1 MHGLNTVFIF
11 VALVMLFCASALPL
25 WVYNH
30 FWPPPFL
37 GGVSNALGISD
48 YARFFMELGFFPY
61 CYCCLI
67 YRILSL
73 IQFQFLLWLRWACYF
88 IYIFNYLSQLLSNFP
103 DNNGSKGIFAS
114 PAVLLIVL
122 VLFIF
127 ASFSS
132 FFSKKCLH
140 ENDQQL
146 KLQRPPP
153 FHPFAPTWEP
163 GGQDCVLRRRPLF
176 MRALQLSRLTWLLQT
191 LYVHHQAQ
199 CPWMSTQSPLPF
211 LP

>member
-1 MHGLNTVFIF
+1 
-11 VALVMLFCASALPL
+11 MLFCAFALPF

-48 YARFFMELGFFPY
+48 YARFFMELGFFLY

-73 IQFQFLLWLRWACYF
+73 IQFFNFFCCYVGPVRLY
-88 IYIFNYLSQLLSNFP
+88 IYCLSQVLSNFP
-103 DNNGSKGIFAS
+103 DNNGSRGIFVS
-114 PAVLLIVL
+114 PAVLLIVS

-132 FFSKKCLH
+132 LFSKKCLR

-153 FHPFAPTWEP
+153 FHPFAPTREP

-176 MRALQLSRLTWLLQT
+176 MRTLQLSRLTWLLQT
-191 LYVHHQAQ
+191 LQVHPQAQ